1 MQKAI
6 QDGPARSKPITM
18 LGDGEGRLWLGT
30 RVGAYCLENGRIRRV
45 WPVKTPSPENAV
57 FSITKDSNGGLLLGT
72 SRGLQRIRNG
82 VIEQFGAG
90 SGLSADQVN
99 AVFIDSAGNI
109 WVGTA
114 GGFDRLTDKPIT
126 SYSKSQGLSSNQV
139 WSVTEGQYGAIW
151 VGTNDGLNRIQ
162 GGKVHSYTAKNG
174 FPAGS
179 IGSVREGPDGAIWFT
194 TVLGLC
200 RLENG
205 RVTVFRLNDSVAND
219 RIYGFTW
226 RADGTLVGSANDGLF
241 TLINGKFQRVTA
253 AARARSILQSRD
265 GSLWLSA
272 HQLLRWKNSHLSAY
286 GKESDEYQYAYE
298 DSEGIVWAGS
308 HLGGLVSVRGEK
320 VTRFTPLG
328 APFTYSVSYISEDRT
343 GHLWIATPSG
353 LFQVRKSDLTD
364 YMNGTRKEIAAAA
377 FGRADG
383 LPSFGCNAGEQNSGW
398 TDREGRIWVP
408 TGLGVAM
415 LDPQRV

>member
-1 MQKAI
+1 M
-6 QDGPARSKPITM
+6 
-18 LGDGEGRLWLGT
+18 
-30 RVGAYCLENGRIRRV
+30 
-45 WPVKTPSPENAV
+45 
-57 FSITKDSNGGLLLGT
+57 LGT
-72 SRGLQRIRNG
+72 SRGLQRLRNG

-90 SGLSADQVN
+90 SGLSADQKRG
-99 AVFIDSAGNI
+99 FIDSAGNV

-139 WSVTEGQYGAIW
+139 WSVTEDRFGAMW
-151 VGTNDGLNRIQ
+151 VGTTGLNRIQ

-179 IGSVREGPDGAIWFT
+179 VGSVREGPDGAIWFT

-205 RVTVFRLNDSVAND
+205 RVTVFRLNDSVPND

-241 TLINGKFQRVTA
+241 TLINGKFQRVTP
-253 AARARSILQSRD
+253 ARAEIDPPKPGRQPVAECAPVA
-265 GSLWLSA
+265 SL
-272 HQLLRWKNSHLSAY
+272 KNSHLSAY

-298 DSEGIVWAGS
+298 DSDGIVWAGS
-308 HLGGLVSVRGEK
+308 HLGGLVSVRGEE

-353 LFQVRKSDLTD
+353 LFQVRKSDLNLIT
-364 YMNGTRKEIAAAA
+364 
-377 FGRADG
+377 
-383 LPSFGCNAGEQNSGW
+383 
-398 TDREGRIWVP
+398 
-408 TGLGVAM
+408 
-415 LDPQRV
+415 